1 MGMLCD
7 GKVGL
12 CLIQYTDV
20 NDCVEVTHIV
30 CNHYSHS
37 LLVGQNAGSGGVYS
51 ISLLYRQFCE
61 GHIKF
66 ISILPAN

>member
-1 MGMLCD
+1 MRMLCD

-20 NDCVEVTHIV
+20 NECVEVTHIV

-51 ISLLYRQFCE
+51 ISLLY
-61 GHIKF
+61 
-66 ISILPAN
+66 